1 MSFEVPVNN
10 THSHTGQTTVS
21 DFKGTATDQGIVA
34 TTDFEGTSTY
44 NQDTVASTDS
54 EVTATG
60 PGTEITT
67 NLVGTA
73 TGKNLDWN
81 FIINGYFNV

>member
-1 MSFEVPVNN
+1 MCFEVPANN
-10 THSHTGQTTVS
+10 THSQIGQTTAS
-21 DFKGTATDQGIVA
+21 DFKGTTTDQGTVA
-34 TTDFEGTSTY
+34 TTDLEGTSAY
-44 NQDTVASTDS
+44 NKDTVARTDS

-73 TGKNLDWN
+73 TGKNSDWK
-81 FIINGYFNV
+81 FIS